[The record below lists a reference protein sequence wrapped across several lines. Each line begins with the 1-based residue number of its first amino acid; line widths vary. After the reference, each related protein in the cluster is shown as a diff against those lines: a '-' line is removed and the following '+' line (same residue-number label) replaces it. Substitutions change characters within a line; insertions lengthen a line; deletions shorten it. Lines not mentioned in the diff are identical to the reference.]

1 MSRRRFLVTYDVSDN
16 KRVKAVHKAMSDF
29 GRHVQFSVFLCD
41 LNGREFLQMEHRM
54 QKILNLRQDQALI
67 FDLGSSESDRDDQIQ
82 SIGRDYE
89 EPAKVFIA

>member
-1 MSRRRFLVTYDVSDN
+1 MSRRRFLVTYDVSDP
-16 KRVKAVHKAMSDF
+16 KRVKVAHKAMSDF
-29 GRHVQFSVFLCD
+29 GRHVQFSVFLCELD
-41 LNGREFLQMEHRM
+41 SREFLQMEHRL

-67 FDLGSSESDRDDQIQ
+67 FDLGLASNDRDDLIQ